1 MLRLFQINNVHLGT
15 FKLPKLFPGFDKKTT
30 QRFERERTLNQ
41 QENRGVHFFCMVMVE
56 KVSVC
61 ELLGGPFTSGIPCP
75 LLRMK
80 CDFGMK
86 DSAES
91 SDSLNVFL

>member
-1 MLRLFQINNVHLGT
+1 MLCLFAIDNFNLGT
-15 FKLPKLFPGFDKKTT
+15 FTLTKLFPGLDKKTT
-30 QRFERERTLNQ
+30 QRVERERTFNQ
-41 QENRGVHFFCMVMVE
+41 QENRGVHFFCIVE
-56 KVSVC
+56 NVSVC

>member
-1 MLRLFQINNVHLGT
+1 MLRLFPINNVHSGT
-15 FKLPKLFPGFDKKTT
+15 FKLPILFPGFDKTTT
-30 QRFERERTLNQ
+30 QKVAWERKFNQ
-41 QENRGVHFFCMVMVE
+41 QESRGVHFFCIVE

-61 ELLGGPFTSGIPCP
+61 ELLGGSFTSGIPCP

-86 DSAES
+86 DSA
-91 SDSLNVFL
+91 SLNVFLKL